1 MISESQPLNAFSNSV
16 HSVHSVHSDEFME
29 FDELL
34 AKLGDDDQIV
44 NEVNEV
50 NPNEVSKYDDNNDNN
65 DNLKVISEDN
75 RPDEIAT
82 EKVEIEIEVEG
93 EGEEKR
99 SEVKCGVV
107 TNPDEFF
114 EDEDGEEDNDG
125 LISGLNR
132 YV

>member
-1 MISESQPLNAFSNSV
+1 M
-16 HSVHSVHSDEFME
+16 
-29 FDELL
+29 
-34 AKLGDDDQIV
+34 
-44 NEVNEV
+44 
-50 NPNEVSKYDDNNDNN
+50 
-65 DNLKVISEDN
+65 ISEDN

-82 EKVEIEIEVEG
+82 EKVEIEIEIEIEIEG

-107 TNPDEFF
+107 TNPDKFF
-114 EDEDGEEDNDG
+114 EEEEEEEDNDG

>member
-1 MISESQPLNAFSNSV
+1 
-16 HSVHSVHSDEFME
+16 ME

-44 NEVNEV
+44 NEVN
-50 NPNEVSKYDDNNDNN
+50 PNEVSKYDDDNNDNN
-65 DNLKVISEDN
+65 DNIKVISEDN

-93 EGEEKR
+93 EGEGEEKR

-114 EDEDGEEDNDG
+114 EEEEEDEDNDG

>member
-1 MISESQPLNAFSNSV
+1 
-16 HSVHSVHSDEFME
+16 ME

-50 NPNEVSKYDDNNDNN
+50 NPNEVSKYDDDDDDNNDNN

-82 EKVEIEIEVEG
+82 EKVEIEIEIEVEVEG
-93 EGEEKR
+93 EGEREEKR